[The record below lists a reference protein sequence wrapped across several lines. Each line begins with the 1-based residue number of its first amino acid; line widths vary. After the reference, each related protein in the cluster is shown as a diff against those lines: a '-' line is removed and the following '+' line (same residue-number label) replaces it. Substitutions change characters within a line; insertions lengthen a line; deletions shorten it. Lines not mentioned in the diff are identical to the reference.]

1 MIGRLRHYVARQ
13 QFDPGLLAIWT
24 NPFYFARRH
33 LLQAIRQLAPRLGG
47 TLLDVGCGTAPY
59 RRLFTVQKY
68 IGLEIDTPEAR
79 ARQAA
84 DAYYDGAT
92 FPFPDASMDAVFC
105 SQVLEHVFTPE
116 RFAAEIARVLRP
128 GGRLLLTVPFV
139 WDEHEQPR
147 DYARYTTFGLKAL
160 LEGRGLRV
168 IEQQRLCSGAG
179 VLAQLANAY
188 LYKVTRS
195 RSNAVNWLA
204 QLLLIAPTTLL
215 GLLASALLPDN
226 QDLYLD
232 QIVLAEK
239 TE

>member
-1 MIGRLRHYVARQ
+1 MIGRLRRYVARQ

-24 NPFYFARRH
+24 NPFFFARRH
-33 LLQAIRQLAPRLGG
+33 LRRAIRQLAPRLGG
-47 TLLDVGCGTAPY
+47 TLLDVGCGTTPY
-59 RRLFTVQKY
+59 RSLFAVRHY

-79 ARQAA
+79 ARQGA
-84 DAYYDGAT
+84 DAYYDGTT
-92 FPFPDASMDAVFC
+92 FPFPAASMDAVFC
-105 SQVLEHVFTPE
+105 SQVLEHVFVPE
-116 RFAAEIARVLRP
+116 RFVVEIARVLRP
-128 GGRLLLTVPFV
+128 GGQLLLTVPFV

-160 LEGRGLRV
+160 LENHGLRL

-179 VLAQLANAY
+179 VLAQLTNAY

-195 RSNAVNWLA
+195 RSNALNWLA

-215 GLLASALLPDN
+215 GLLFAALLPDN
-226 QDLYLD
+226 PDLYLD

-239 TE
+239 IE